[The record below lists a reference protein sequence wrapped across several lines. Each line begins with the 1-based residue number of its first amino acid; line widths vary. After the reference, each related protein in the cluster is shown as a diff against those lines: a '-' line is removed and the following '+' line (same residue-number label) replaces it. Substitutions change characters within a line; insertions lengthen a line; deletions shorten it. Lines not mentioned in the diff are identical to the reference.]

1 MTRRRV
7 HQGLAIGWA
16 LMLIPA
22 WLWWQESILF
32 VIVASVYANAVGE
45 WSAAE
50 AADDR
55 VVLGEIRQLK
65 IEIDKLRA
73 EISEQGVARG

>member
-1 MTRRRV
+1 V
-7 HQGLAIGWA
+7 HQGLAVVWA
-16 LMLIPA
+16 LMLVPA

-32 VIVASVYANAVGE
+32 VIIASIYANAVGE

-55 VVLGEIRQLK
+55 VVLREIRHLK
-65 IEIDKLRA
+65 IQLTTLKRDFEERDL
-73 EISEQGVARG
+73 